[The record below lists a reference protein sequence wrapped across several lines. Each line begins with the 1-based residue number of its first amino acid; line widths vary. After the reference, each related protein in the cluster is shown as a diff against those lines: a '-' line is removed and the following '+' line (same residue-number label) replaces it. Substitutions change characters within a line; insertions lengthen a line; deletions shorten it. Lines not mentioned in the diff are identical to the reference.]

1 MSYRSGLFDKAVSVN
16 GLTSPRPDVAKPS
29 QAAFVVHC
37 GLDLF
42 DFGYEFGLIAQ
53 AVGAY
58 SVDE

>member
-1 MSYRSGLFDKAVSVN
+1 LIRLVSVN
-16 GLTSPRPDVAKPS
+16 GLTSPRQDVAKPS

-58 SVDE
+58 SVDG